1 MAGAIMGFFP
11 ESYNESP
18 FDVLLVLGLVSG
30 IIVSIQL
37 GVGIVVQRLLKGIAR
52 KKTAFRIYEAVAAIL
67 GLIGDLA

>member
-1 MAGAIMGFFP
+1 MGFFP